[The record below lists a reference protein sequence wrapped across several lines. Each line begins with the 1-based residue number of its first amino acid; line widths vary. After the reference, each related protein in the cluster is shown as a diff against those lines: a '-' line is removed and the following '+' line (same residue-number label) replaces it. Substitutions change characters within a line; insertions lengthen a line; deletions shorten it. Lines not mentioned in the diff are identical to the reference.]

1 MSKNI
6 GKYLHKEMNKEA
18 GLKHIAHRTKVV
30 ATVGPACDTYEKL
43 LELVNA
49 GVNVFR
55 LNFSHGDHAGKAQI
69 IEHVRNINLTQ
80 PFNISILADLQGP
93 KLRVGEIENNY
104 LEVKVGDILTFT
116 NEKCVGTLEKIY
128 VSYPNLADDVKLG
141 NIILIDDGKIEVKV
155 TDITKEKDVK
165 VMVTLGGVIS
175 SKKGINL
182 PDTKISLPALT
193 EKDLADLEFI
203 IEQKCDWVALSFVRS
218 VKDIVILR
226 SKLIEKKS
234 KTKIIAKIE
243 KPEAVRNIN
252 EIIEVA
258 DGVMVARGDL
268 GVEIDLAQ
276 VPIIQKKIV
285 KKCRAAGIPVII
297 ATQMMESMITNFRP
311 TRAEANDV
319 GNAVYDGAD
328 ALMLSAETSVGKFP
342 VETVNSM
349 RKIIQAIEHD
359 QEIYYRMNQPDK
371 NSKTFISDT
380 LCYHAAELAN
390 QSGAKAIA
398 AMTHSGYTAFRIS
411 SQRPKAGLFIFTD
424 HKPILNTL
432 NLVWG
437 VRGMYYNKFES
448 TDQTIDDIKNILK
461 EDGYVGAGDVV
472 IHVASTPL
480 KKRSRVN
487 TLKINVVD

>member
-1 MSKNI
+1 MQ
-6 GKYLHKEMNKEA
+6 HFNK
-18 GLKHIAHRTKVV
+18 TKII
-30 ATVGPACDTYEKL
+30 TTLGPATNSKDAIYKL
-43 LELVNA
+43 IQAGADVMRINA
-49 GVNVFR
+49 
-55 LNFSHGDHAGKAQI
+55 SHGDHTFLKAI
-69 IEHVRNINLTQ
+69 VNNVREINEEKRLNIAL
-80 PFNISILADLQGP
+80 LLDLQGP
-93 KLRVGEIENNY
+93 KLRI
-104 LEVKVGDILTFT
+104 GDI
-116 NEKCVGTLEKIY
+116 EGGQCE
-128 VSYPNLADDVKLG
+128 LADKQQFVLTTKEMDGNATKATIRYKDFASDVKKG
-141 NIILIDDGKIEVKV
+141 DIILIDDGKLKLEVKQV
-155 TDITKEKDVK
+155 TPEQDV
-165 VMVTLGGVIS
+165 VTQVINGGVLM
-175 SKKGINL
+175 SKKGVNL
-182 PDTKISLPALT
+182 PFTNISIPSIT
-193 EKDLADLEFI
+193 EKDRADIDFA
-203 IEQKCDWVALSFVRS
+203 IENNIEWIGLSFTRTAQDILDLKKII
-218 VKDIVILR
+218 KDCGNSMRV
-226 SKLIEKKS
+226 
-234 KTKIIAKIE
+234 IAKIE

>member
-1 MSKNI
+1 MHHFNKTKIITTLGPATNS
-6 GKYLHKEMNKEA
+6 KEA
-18 GLKHIAHRTKVV
+18 I
-30 ATVGPACDTYEKL
+30 YKL
-43 LELVNA
+43 IQAGADVMRINA
-49 GVNVFR
+49 
-55 LNFSHGDHAGKAQI
+55 SHGDHTFLKSI
-69 IEHVRNINLTQ
+69 VNNVREINEEKQMNIAL
-80 PFNISILADLQGP
+80 LLDLQGP
-93 KLRVGEIENNY
+93 KLRVGDIEGGQC
-104 LEVKVGDILTFT
+104 E
-116 NEKCVGTLEKIY
+116 
-128 VSYPNLADDVKLG
+128 LADKQQFVLTTKEMDGNATKATIRYKDFANDVKKG
-141 NIILIDDGKIEVKV
+141 DIILIDDGKLKLEVKQV
-155 TDITKEKDVK
+155 TAEQDV
-165 VMVTLGGVIS
+165 VTQVINGGVLM
-175 SKKGINL
+175 SKKGVNL
-182 PDTKISLPALT
+182 PFTNISIPSIT
-193 EKDLADLEFI
+193 EKDRADIDFA
-203 IEQKCDWVALSFVRS
+203 IENNIEWIGLSFTRTAQDILNLKKII
-218 VKDIVILR
+218 KDCGNAMRV
-226 SKLIEKKS
+226 
-234 KTKIIAKIE
+234 IAKIE

-258 DGVMVARGDL
+258 DGIMVARGDL

-424 HKPILNTL
+424 YKPILNTL

-437 VRGMYYNKFES
+437 VRGIYYNKFES

-461 EDGYVGAGDVV
+461 EQGYVDAGDVV
-472 IHVASTPL
+472 IHVARKKK

>member
-1 MSKNI
+1 M
-6 GKYLHKEMNKEA
+6 
-18 GLKHIAHRTKVV
+18 
-30 ATVGPACDTYEKL
+30 
-43 LELVNA
+43 
-49 GVNVFR
+49 
-55 LNFSHGDHAGKAQI
+55 
-69 IEHVRNINLTQ
+69 
-80 PFNISILADLQGP
+80 
-93 KLRVGEIENNY
+93 RV
-104 LEVKVGDILTFT
+104 
-116 NEKCVGTLEKIY
+116 
-128 VSYPNLADDVKLG
+128 
-141 NIILIDDGKIEVKV
+141 
-155 TDITKEKDVK
+155 
-165 VMVTLGGVIS
+165 
-175 SKKGINL
+175 
-182 PDTKISLPALT
+182 
-193 EKDLADLEFI
+193 
-203 IEQKCDWVALSFVRS
+203 
-218 VKDIVILR
+218 
-226 SKLIEKKS
+226 
-234 KTKIIAKIE
+234 IAKIE

-258 DGVMVARGDL
+258 DGIMVARGDL

-424 HKPILNTL
+424 YKPILNTL

-437 VRGMYYNKFES
+437 VRGIYYNKFES

-461 EDGYVGAGDVV
+461 EQGYVDAGDVV